1 MGKGIVEKLKE
12 EFDIEDEW
20 LPFEIHP
27 ETPMEGMEL
36 TKKFPGPSLNKMI
49 SNLKAMGKL
58 YGIEFNEF
66 TILSNSHLALA
77 AGEYAKE
84 NGKFHEL
91 HTELFRGYF
100 ALGKDIGDINVL
112 TSIVKNVGLDAEELL
127 KRLESKHYDKRLSD
141 VQKKA
146 YEYEINSTPTFIIDG
161 KYAIVGAQGVEYFR
175 EALMRIEKEQ

>member
-1 MGKGIVEKLKE
+1 
-12 EFDIEDEW
+12 
-20 LPFEIHP
+20 
-27 ETPMEGMEL
+27 MEL
-36 TKKFPGPSLNKMI
+36 AKKFPGPSLNKMI

-84 NGKFHEL
+84 KGKFHEI

-100 ALGKDIGDINVL
+100 ALGKDIGDINIL
-112 TSIVKNVGLDAEELL
+112 TSIVKDIGLDSEVLL
-127 KRLESKHYDKRLSD
+127 KRLDNKHYDEKLSE
-141 VQKKA
+141 VQQKA

-161 KYAIVGAQGVEYFR
+161 KYAIVGAQSIEYFR
-175 EALMRIEKEQ
+175 EALFNIEKEQK